1 MVIHA
6 TVKLRP
12 RGTPSEGSIP
22 DDSRS
27 LGIAGIVI
35 RSLPGAFDNYVKILK
50 ISEILMASFWS
61 AMVLVKITLGAL
73 V

>member
-1 MVIHA
+1 MVILA
-6 TVKLRP
+6 AVKLGP

-22 DDSRS
+22 DDSRRS
-27 LGIAGIVI
+27 GIAGIVI
-35 RSLPGAFDNYVKILK
+35 RSLPGAFDNYVKNLK

-61 AMVLVKITLGAL
+61 AMVLVKIRLGAL